1 MKKKIIIIL
10 TAVILL
16 FVIVFSVTGSKK
28 ETPNINLDES
38 QLRLSFSADDD
49 SYLKYKE
56 INKTLPTASQ
66 TFTFLADDLNSSEV
80 EFTDTNTLNHP
91 TAASVFH
98 WEEHS
103 TSTLSFVVDDGNPE
117 TKAEKSLYTIEI
129 EYYSLVESI
138 IDIEF
143 GLKINGET
151 PFFEASQITLTTLWK
166 MSGEPTADRYGN
178 DVNMSQEVYKGW
190 QTAALQ
196 DSTRLA
202 KEGLVF
208 AIEEGDEI
216 SLTKINGDVKIAKIT
231 VKPMDTYVSY
241 ADYIGD
247 NEVVNTSVQRYEAE
261 KMLNKSN
268 TTINMSTSRELGV
281 EPFDV
286 KNLKLNI
293 IGDGSWGASGEFIT
307 WEVEVEKEGYYY
319 LAFKVKQ
326 TTENTTSYR
335 TLYVNGEIPFEEA
348 KHLPFSY
355 TSEWTNVP
363 IQGVDGT
370 LYAIK
375 LNAGKNQIRLEVD
388 STLYQSIS
396 ERLSRITAEM
406 NEMGLDITKFTNG
419 NTSKGIDWELE
430 ENFPEMKT
438 KIQKWTV
445 QLRQVIEAYRNIS
458 GFSKTTL
465 LSQDLGSAIQKLEK
479 ILDNFEELPR
489 RLSLLSEGSSCAAQL
504 VAGQMDSVLTQGLVV
519 DSFYIYSDQDDL
531 PKATGSFFKSLWVGI
546 QRFFISFF
554 DDSYKTD
561 SSNDEELVVW
571 VNRSRQYADVIQKL
585 TDAATATGDLDF
597 KVKVSLMSDDGKL
610 ILANSAGQQ
619 PDVAL
624 GVSAWIPNDYGMR
637 GMLADLRQFDGYLD
651 LIEQFNAEQLVPM
664 TYDDHLYGIPE
675 TENFYVLFYR
685 TDTLGKLGLSVP
697 STWDDVI
704 DMLPVLKRFD
714 MDFYIPLS
722 NASSSKSFDTTAPF
736 IYQFEGEI
744 YEYNSKGILTGGLE
758 NENTIK
764 ALEFITDL
772 YTEYGLPY
780 QVSSFFNEFRY
791 NRIPIGI
798 ADFST
803 YLNLLN
809 GAPEI
814 QGLWDIT
821 VVPGIEV
828 TDEEG
833 NTKVNR
839 YMPGAQ
845 QAGVIFEKSDKKQ
858 QAWEFLSWWTSKD
871 IQVEYANTMVNT
883 LGKRYLWNTGNM
895 EAFKELAWNEHHKEV
910 IMEQWTYLK
919 EVSRIPGYYIV
930 EREISN
936 SWNKV
941 VYNDENLR
949 STLSDAMIKITKEIT
964 RKMQEFHYVDGKG
977 NVTDKEYIMPSAES
991 INKWKEGKKDESK
1004 E

>member
-1 MKKKIIIIL
+1 MKKRIWIIAA
-10 TAVILL
+10 AVILIL
-16 FVIVFSVTGSKK
+16 VIVFSLTGSKTEK
-28 ETPNINLDES
+28 PSYDFDRTELGLTYSEEN
-38 QLRLSFSADDD
+38 D
-49 SYLKYKE
+49 SYLKYSE
-56 INKTLPTASQ
+56 QNKNIPTATQ
-66 TFTFLADDLNSSEV
+66 EFTIYPDDLNSSEV
-80 EFTDTNTLNHP
+80 EFTTSNTLDHP
-91 TAASVFH
+91 DLNSVFH
-98 WEEHS
+98 WEKNS
-103 TSTLSFVVDDGNPE
+103 TSTISFVLEDGNPE
-117 TKAEKSLYTIEI
+117 TKADKSLYVIEI
-129 EYYSLVESI
+129 EYYSLVDSI

-151 PFFEASQITLTTLWK
+151 PFFEASQINLTTLWK
-166 MSGEPTADRYGN
+166 MSGEATVDRYGN
-178 DVNMSQEVYKGW
+178 DVNMSQDVYKGW
-190 QTAALQ
+190 QTACLQ

-202 KEGLVF
+202 KDGLIF
-208 AIEEGDEI
+208 ALEEGDEI
-216 SLTKINGDVKIAKIT
+216 SLTKINGEVKIGRIT
-231 VKPMDTYVSY
+231 VRPVKKYVSY
-241 ADYIGD
+241 QQYIG
-247 NEVVNTSVQRYEAE
+247 NNTVVSTEAKRYEAE

-268 TTINMSTSRELGV
+268 TTINMSTSREVGV

-293 IGDGSWGASGEFIT
+293 IGEGSWGASGEFIT
-307 WEVEVEKEGYYY
+307 WEVEVEEEGYYY

-348 KHLPFSY
+348 RHLPFTY

-363 IQGVDGT
+363 LQGIDGT
-370 LYAIK
+370 QYAVK

-396 ERLSRITAEM
+396 EKLKAITAEM
-406 NEMGLDITKFTNG
+406 NEMGLDITKYTNG
-419 NTSKGIDWELE
+419 NTSKGIDWDLE
-430 ENFPEMKT
+430 ENFPEIRT
-438 KIQKWTV
+438 NIQKWIV
-445 QLRQVIEAYRNIS
+445 ELNYVIARYQDIA
-458 GFSKTTL
+458 GYSKTTT
-465 LSQDLGSAIQKLEK
+465 LSQDLGSAIQKLK
-479 ILDNFEELPR
+479 TILNNIEELPR

-504 VAGQMDSVLTQGLVV
+504 VAGQMDSVLTQGLVM
-519 DSFYIYSDQDDL
+519 DCFYVYSDIEDL
-531 PKATGSFFKSLWVGI
+531 PKPTGNFFRSLWVGV

-554 DDSYKTD
+554 DDSYKSD

-585 TDAATATGDLDF
+585 ADAAYGTGKLPF

-610 ILANSAGQQ
+610 ILANSADQQ

-651 LIEQFNAEQLVPM
+651 LVNNFNPEQLVPM
-664 TYDDHLYGIPE
+664 TYDDHLYGLPE

-685 TDTLGKLGLSVP
+685 TDTLDKLGLNVP
-697 STWDDVI
+697 DTWDDVI
-704 DMLPVLKRFD
+704 DMLPVLKRYD

-722 NASSSKSFDTTAPF
+722 NATSSKSFDTTAPF
-736 IYQFEGEI
+736 IYQFGGEV
-744 YEYNSKGILTGGLE
+744 YEYSNKGILTGGLE

-814 QGLWDIT
+814 QGLWDIK
-821 VVPGIEV
+821 VVPGVKVE
-828 TDEEG
+828 TETG
-833 NTKVNR
+833 TKVNR

-845 QAGVIFEKSDKKQ
+845 QAGIIFEKSDKKE
-858 QAWEFLSWWTSKD
+858 QAWDFLSWWMSEE
-871 IQVEYANTMVNT
+871 IQTEYASTMVNT

-895 EAFKELAWNEHHKEV
+895 EAFKNLAWNEEHKKV
-910 IMEQWTYLK
+910 ILEQWSHLK

-949 STLSDAMIKITKEIT
+949 STLSDAMIKITTEIT
-964 RKMQEFHYVDGKG
+964 RKMQEFGYVDGKG
-977 NVTDKEYIMPSAES
+977 NVTDKVYIIPSTES
-991 INKWKEGKKDESK
+991 INKWKEE
-1004 E
+1004 

>member
-1 MKKKIIIIL
+1 MKRKIWIIVI
-10 TAVILL
+10 AVVILA
-16 FVIVFSVTGSKK
+16 VIVFAITGSK
-28 ETPNINLDES
+28 TDAPNINLDNTE
-38 QLRLSFSADDD
+38 LDLTFSATDE

-56 INKTLPTASQ
+56 DNKNLPIANQ
-66 TFTFLADDLNSSEV
+66 EFIIFPEDLTSSEV
-80 EFTDTNTLNHP
+80 EFNSTNVENHP
-91 TAASVFH
+91 ELKEVFH
-98 WEEHS
+98 WEKNS
-103 TSTLSFVVDDGNPE
+103 TSTISFVLDDNNAE
-117 TKAEKSLYTIEI
+117 THLAKKLYVIEI
-129 EYYSLVESI
+129 EYYSLVDSI

-143 GLKINGET
+143 GLEINGKT
-151 PFFEASQITLTTLWK
+151 PFFEASQINLTTLWK
-166 MSGEPTADRYGN
+166 MSGEVSVDRYGN
-178 DVNMSQEVYKGW
+178 DVNMSQDVYRSW
-190 QTAALQ
+190 QTAVLQ
-196 DSTRLA
+196 DSTRLS
-202 KEGLVF
+202 KEGLIF
-208 AIEEGDEI
+208 ALEEGDEI
-216 SLTKINGDVKIAKIT
+216 SLTKINGEVKIGRIIVRPIEKHVSYEQYIGNNT
-231 VKPMDTYVSY
+231 VK
-241 ADYIGD
+241 
-247 NEVVNTSVQRYEAE
+247 NTEAIRYEAE
-261 KMLNKSN
+261 QMLNKSN
-268 TTINMSTSRELGV
+268 TTINMSTSREVGV

-286 KNLKLNI
+286 KNLRLNI
-293 IGDGSWGASGEFIT
+293 IGEGSWGSSGEFIT
-307 WEVEVEKEGYYY
+307 WEVEVPEDGYYN

-326 TTENTTSYR
+326 STENTTSYR

-363 IQGVDGT
+363 IQGIDGT
-370 LYAIK
+370 KYAIK
-375 LNAGKNQIRLEVD
+375 LNAGKNEIRLEVD

-396 ERLSRITAEM
+396 EKLSSITSEM
-406 NEMGLDITKFTNG
+406 NEMGLDITKYTNG
-419 NTSKGIDWELE
+419 NTSKGIDWDIE
-430 ENFPEMKT
+430 ENFPDMKP
-438 KIQKWTV
+438 KIQKWVTE
-445 QLRQVIEAYRNIS
+445 LNLVIDTYRKIS
-458 GFSKTTL
+458 GFNKTTT
-465 LSQDLGSAIQKLEK
+465 LSQDLGTAVQKLEK
-479 ILDNFEELPR
+479 IIADIEELPR

-519 DSFYIYSDQDDL
+519 DSFYIYSNEEDL
-531 PKATGSFFKSLWVGI
+531 PKPTGNFIRSLWVGI

-561 SSNDEELVVW
+561 SSNDDELIVW

-585 TDAATATGDLDF
+585 ADAATANDELPF
-597 KVKVSLMSDDGKL
+597 QVKVSLMSDDGKL
-610 ILANSAGQQ
+610 ILANSANQQ

-637 GMLADLRQFDGYLD
+637 GMLTDLRQFDGYLD
-651 LIEQFNAEQLVPM
+651 LISEFNPEQLVPM
-664 TYDDHLYGIPE
+664 TYDDHLYGLPE

-685 TDTLGKLGLSVP
+685 TDTLNKLGLTIP
-697 STWDDVI
+697 NTWDDVI
-704 DMLPVLKRFD
+704 DMLPVLKRYD

-722 NASSSKSFDTTAPF
+722 NGSSSKSFDTTAPF
-736 IYQFEGEI
+736 IYQFEGEV
-744 YEYNSKGILTGGLE
+744 YSYNNKGILTGGLE
-758 NENTIK
+758 NEQTIQ

-821 VVPGIEV
+821 VVPGIKV
-828 TDEEG
+828 TDGSG
-833 NTKVNR
+833 NSRVNR

-845 QAGVIFEKSDKKQ
+845 QAGVIFEKSEKQ
-858 QAWEFLSWWTSKD
+858 QEAWDFLSWWMSKD
-871 IQVEYANTMVNT
+871 TQSEYASTMVNT

-895 EAFKELAWNEHHKEV
+895 EAFKELAWNEDHKKV
-910 IMEQWTYLK
+910 IMEQWTHLK

-964 RKMQEFHYVDGKG
+964 RKMQEFGYVDGKG
-977 NVTDKEYIMPSAES
+977 NVTDKQYIIPSTES
-991 INKWKEGKKDESK
+991 INKWKEGNKDE
-1004 E
+1004 

>member
-1 MKKKIIIIL
+1 MPWL
-10 TAVILL
+10 QQL
-16 FVIVFSVTGSKK
+16 FSVYGSVDF
-28 ETPNINLDES
+28 EHPNKN
-38 QLRLSFSADDD
+38 
-49 SYLKYKE
+49 
-56 INKTLPTASQ
+56 
-66 TFTFLADDLNSSEV
+66 
-80 EFTDTNTLNHP
+80 
-91 TAASVFH
+91 
-98 WEEHS
+98 
-103 TSTLSFVVDDGNPE
+103 G
-117 TKAEKSLYTIEI
+117 EI
-129 EYYSLVESI
+129 EYYSLGDSI

-151 PFFEASQITLTTLWK
+151 PFFEASQINLTTLWK
-166 MSGEPTADRYGN
+166 MSGEATFDRYGN
-178 DVNMSQEVYKGW
+178 DVNMSQDVYKGW
-190 QTAALQ
+190 QTACLQ

-202 KEGLVF
+202 KDGLIF
-208 AIEEGDEI
+208 ALEEGDEI
-216 SLTKINGDVKIAKIT
+216 SLTKINGEVKIGRIT
-231 VKPMDTYVSY
+231 VRPVKKYVSY
-241 ADYIGD
+241 QQYIG
-247 NEVVNTSVQRYEAE
+247 NNTVVSTQVKRYEAE
-261 KMLNKSN
+261 NMLNKSN
-268 TTINMSTSRELGV
+268 TTINMSTSREVGV
-281 EPFDV
+281 EPFSV
-286 KNLKLNI
+286 KNLRLNI
-293 IGDGSWGASGEFIT
+293 IGEGSWGASGEFIT
-307 WEVEVEKEGYYY
+307 WEVEVEEEGYYY

-348 KHLPFSY
+348 RHLPFTY

-363 IQGVDGT
+363 LQGIDGT
-370 LYAIK
+370 QYAVK

-396 ERLSRITAEM
+396 EKLKAITAEM
-406 NEMGLDITKFTNG
+406 NEMGLDITKYTNG
-419 NTSKGIDWELE
+419 NTSKGIDWDLE
-430 ENFPEMKT
+430 ENFPEIRT
-438 KIQKWTV
+438 NIQKWIV
-445 QLRQVIEAYRNIS
+445 ELNYVIARYQDIS
-458 GFSKTTL
+458 GYNKTTT
-465 LSQDLGSAIQKLEK
+465 LSQDLGSAIQKLK
-479 ILDNFEELPR
+479 TILNNIEELPR

-504 VAGQMDSVLTQGLVV
+504 VAGQMDSVLTQGLVM
-519 DSFYIYSDQDDL
+519 DCFYVYSDIEDL
-531 PKATGSFFKSLWVGI
+531 PKPTGNFFRSLWVGV

-554 DDSYKTD
+554 DDSYKSD
-561 SSNDEELVVW
+561 SSNNEELVVW

-585 TDAATATGDLDF
+585 ADAAYGTGKLPF

-610 ILANSAGQQ
+610 ILANSADQQ

-651 LIEQFNAEQLVPM
+651 LVNDFNPEQLVPM
-664 TYDDHLYGIPE
+664 TYDDHLYGLPE

-685 TDTLGKLGLSVP
+685 TDTLDKLGLNVP
-697 STWDDVI
+697 DTWDDVI
-704 DMLPVLKRFD
+704 DMLPVLKRYD

-722 NASSSKSFDTTAPF
+722 NATSSKSFDTTAPF
-736 IYQFEGEI
+736 IYQFGGEV
-744 YEYNSKGILTGGLE
+744 YEYSNKGILTGGLE

-814 QGLWDIT
+814 QGLWDIK
-821 VVPGIEV
+821 VVPGVKVE
-828 TDEEG
+828 TETG
-833 NTKVNR
+833 TKVNR

-845 QAGVIFEKSDKKQ
+845 QAGVIFEKSDKKE
-858 QAWEFLSWWTSKD
+858 QAWDFLSWWMSEE
-871 IQVEYANTMVNT
+871 IQTEYASTMVNT

-895 EAFKELAWNEHHKEV
+895 EAFKNLAWNEDHKKV
-910 IMEQWTYLK
+910 ILEQWSHLK

-949 STLSDAMIKITKEIT
+949 STLSDAMIKITTEIT
-964 RKMQEFHYVDGKG
+964 RKMQEFGYVDGKG
-977 NVTDKEYIMPSAES
+977 NATDKVYIIPSTES
-991 INKWKEGKKDESK
+991 INKWKEE
-1004 E
+1004 